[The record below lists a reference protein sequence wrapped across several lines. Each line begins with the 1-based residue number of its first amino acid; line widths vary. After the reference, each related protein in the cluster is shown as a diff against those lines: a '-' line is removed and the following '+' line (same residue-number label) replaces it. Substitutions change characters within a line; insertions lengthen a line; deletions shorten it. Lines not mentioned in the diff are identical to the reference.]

1 SGVQRCPNHCGRPH
15 PRNRRCRLSL
25 YSREGRREM
34 SDSMLAVTGMTCA
47 DCARHVEAAL
57 RGVFGVRQVR
67 VDYPHGIARI
77 DSESPLTIDTLNAAL
92 PKGYRVKS
100 LPAGEARSQATPPG
114 SVLARA

>member
-1 SGVQRCPNHCGRPH
+1 
-15 PRNRRCRLSL
+15 
-25 YSREGRREM
+25 M
-34 SDSMLAVTGMTCA
+34 SESMLAVTGMTCA

-92 PKGYRVKS
+92 PPSRIRNHRPR
-100 LPAGEARSQATPPG
+100 PADGLNE
-114 SVLARA
+114 